1 MSHASRS
8 SVRTGA
14 AGTLTPNGEPVP
26 TVRRSVRGVPGTF
39 ARGVPGTCVHAPGRP
54 GASPDPYLF
63 DVGAADDI
71 LVLPERFR
79 GTLVALAPVVGST
92 PRGDRRAAPGTP
104 SG

>member
-14 AGTLTPNGEPVP
+14 AGTPTPNGGPVP
-26 TVRRSVRGVPGTF
+26 TVRRSARGVPGAF

-54 GASPDPYLF
+54 RASPDPYLL
-63 DVGAADDI
+63 DVGVADDI
-71 LVLPERFR
+71 VVLPERFR
-79 GTLVALAPVVGST
+79 GTLVTLAPVAGST
-92 PRGDRRAAPGTP
+92 SCGDRRAAPGTP